1 MRNIFKLFIAIFLMA
16 IAEAPDALASMG
28 NVPYF
33 PDTEELNSGSDND
46 MYTLFNLIGDGVY
59 SNANMGIMKCYVDFD
74 EYKIKYDMGY
84 YQDYFYIYNSEIF
97 VDDNIYVCEKQS
109 GEAIAFYVV
118 DGAISRVQYKMNP
131 YRIFD
136 LYKRTDYQY
145 TKLVTLMGDKVY
157 TDINDDN
164 YTISVADGTI
174 YLNEG
179 ESKALSGSFDI
190 FKEGNN
196 IVMTNT
202 EENDMWIFYANSNG
216 VKSVAH
222 YADLYNTY
230 SSTGSETDVIEVLGN
245 SVFADFYSNATI
257 SVVDNHI
264 ILKIGNEEFSM
275 ESAVVKFTGEN
286 FELEDESNGIQM
298 MIFCTGGKVEDI
310 YFLKAGF
317 EYSMSDVTYEQE
329 LIELMQWKEYADIN
343 TPCTINLQGGHINC
357 YYGQGGYPLFGPATM
372 TKKGN
377 DYVFSYNKDEFF
389 FVVEDG
395 RVARI
400 DYKVSDFSG
409 SMVAMADEKELAKLM
424 GDNEYI
430 GVGLNSSVK
439 AHNDMVF
446 VVLEDKSSRPINNGD
461 MRAIMSGDNY
471 VMGNGIIKYT
481 FVVENGA
488 VTKIEYENPE
498 GLCIY
503 AKQADFAPASEEEL
517 VALIGENT
525 YSNTYTSP
533 EKIMFVENEHICI
546 GTRDYYETLNEDAK
560 IYSVAGTYVLECK
573 ENEETTTYYTFEVKN
588 GSLAKIRSIFGG
600 DVTWLTIKADLNELI
615 SLLGDDIYRD
625 YINDETIYVEENDII
640 SSSFMNSA
648 INKAFD
654 NFFKDGDNYVFGSIG
669 IHTYTFVVENGEV
682 TRIEH
687 KVQPFTSET
696 YVKEEDEEG
705 LAALI
710 GEDIFHYN
718 DRYIFVDMNQDRN
731 DVILAGLHTGE
742 RMEIS
747 YYLYKE
753 GDNYVYAREKE
764 SYTFVVEDGQLT
776 RIEYKGF
783 MKGSYTFVK
792 AIMPSELIDLMGNN
806 VYVREDNEEV
816 TISVMEEEWEG
827 ETMKWIAEKSDSDEE
842 FDLTRYFVI
851 DKSGDNYVMADS
863 QYSYTF
869 VVENN
874 KVVRIDFK
882 SSKESYSYII
892 PNSTSIERVD
902 VIKRDKAIKTI
913 ENGKVVIIRDGKK
926 YNLSGMRL
934 N

>member
-1 MRNIFKLFIAIFLMA
+1 MA
-16 IAEAPDALASMG
+16 TVEAPEALANMG

-59 SNANMGIMKCYVDFD
+59 SNADMGIMKCYVDF
-74 EYKIKYDMGY
+74 EEHKIKYDMGY
-84 YQDYFYIYNSEIF
+84 YQDYFYIYNSDIF
-97 VDDNIYVCEKQS
+97 VDDNIYVCEKPS

-157 TDINDDN
+157 TDSNDDN

-222 YADLYNTY
+222 YADQYNTY

-245 SVFADFYSNATI
+245 SLFADFYSDATI

-298 MIFCTGGKVEDI
+298 MILCTGGKVDGI
-310 YFLKAGF
+310 YFSKAGF

-329 LIELMQWKEYADIN
+329 LIELMQGKDFADPN

-409 SMVAMADEKELAKLM
+409 SMFAMADEKELADLM
-424 GDNEYI
+424 GSNEYI
-430 GVGLNSSVK
+430 GVGLNVVIK
-439 AHNDMVF
+439 AGNDQVCF
-446 VVLEDKSSRPINNGD
+446 VSEDDGSLEPINENY
-461 MRAIMSGDNY
+461 MLTIKSGDNY
-471 VMGNGIIKYT
+471 VIGNGVFTYT

-488 VTKIEYENPE
+488 VIKIEEDNP
-498 GLCIY
+498 LCQYIY
-503 AKQADFAPASEEEL
+503 VKQADFATASEDDLIEL
-517 VALIGENT
+517 VGENT
-525 YSNTYTSP
+525 YN
-533 EKIMFVENEHICI
+533 KMFSDTEENMFIKDGRICI
-546 GTRDYYETLNEDAK
+546 GTSENYRNLTEAAK
-560 IYSVAGTYVLECK
+560 IYNVAGMYLIEDK
-573 ENEETTTYYTFEVKN
+573 DGEGTTVYYTFEIKN
-588 GSLAKIRSIFGG
+588 GSLAKVRYFDSEE
-600 DVTWLTIKADLNELI
+600 VTWFVITPSLAELTALMGENQYI
-615 SLLGDDIYRD
+615 D
-625 YINDETIYVEENDII
+625 YKTNGSINVSGANI
-640 SSSFMNSA
+640 NSTEKQTYLDRYY
-648 INKAFD
+648 N
-654 NFFKDGDNYVFGSIG
+654 NLFKDGDNYVLGYPG
-669 IHTYTFVVENGEV
+669 QVTYTFVVENGQV
-682 TRIEH
+682 TKIEYNEPPY
-687 KVQPFTSET
+687 KSGT
-696 YVKEEDEEG
+696 YVKEEDEAG

-731 DVILAGLHTGE
+731 DVILAGQHTGE

>member
-1 MRNIFKLFIAIFLMA
+1 MA

-28 NVPYF
+28 KVPYF
-33 PDTEELNSGSDND
+33 PNTEELNSGSDND

-145 TKLVTLMGDKVY
+145 TKLVTLMGDNVY
-157 TDINDDN
+157 TDSNDDN
-164 YTISVADGTI
+164 YTISVADGII

-202 EENDMWIFYANSNG
+202 GENDMWIFYANSNG

-245 SVFADFYSNATI
+245 SVFADFFSDATI

-275 ESAVVKFTGEN
+275 ESAVVKSTGEN

-298 MIFCTGGKVEDI
+298 MIFCTGGKVDDI
-310 YFLKAGF
+310 YFSKAGF

-400 DYKVSDFSG
+400 EYKVSNFSG
-409 SMVAMADEKELAKLM
+409 SMVAMADEKELAKLL

-446 VVLEDKSSRPINNGD
+446 VVLEDKSSRPINNGG

-503 AKQADFAPASEEEL
+503 AKQADFAPASEKEL

-525 YSNTYTSP
+525 YSNTYTYP
-533 EKIMFVENEHICI
+533 EEIMFVENGHICI
-546 GTRDYYETLNEDAK
+546 GTRDYYETLNEDAN

-588 GSLAKIRSIFGG
+588 GSLAKIRSILGG
-600 DVTWLTIKADLNELI
+600 DVTWFTIKADLNELI

-625 YINDETIYVEENDII
+625 YINNESIYVEENDII
-640 SSSFMNSA
+640 SSSLMNIA
-648 INKAFD
+648 LNKVFN

-669 IHTYTFVVENGEV
+669 IHTYTFVVENGKV

-687 KVQPFTSET
+687 KAQPSTSET
-696 YVKEEDEEG
+696 YVKEGDVAELVE
-705 LAALI
+705 LI
-710 GEDIFHYN
+710 GNNQFVYEDKIIAANEYENEVFLVNGRVGLPMN
-718 DRYIFVDMNQDRN
+718 DNYF
-731 DVILAGLHTGE
+731 
-742 RMEIS
+742 
-747 YYLYKE
+747 LYKD
-753 GDNYVYAREKE
+753 GDNYILANETD
-764 SYTFVVEDGQLT
+764 SYTFVVENDQIT
-776 RIEYKGF
+776 RVEYKS
-783 MKGSYTFVK
+783 KKDTYTFNLP
-792 AIMPSELIDLMGNN
+792 IEPSELIALMGSN
-806 VYVREDNEEV
+806 VYVSEDEEYTIKVIEVEIDGENE
-816 TISVMEEEWEG
+816 
-827 ETMKWIAEKSDSDEE
+827 KAIAENSLRYGEFCLSDN
-842 FDLTRYFVI
+842 FPIV
-851 DKSGDNYVMADS
+851 KSGDNYVMSGGALT
-863 QYSYTF
+863 YTF

-882 SSKESYSYII
+882 DYTESYSYTI